1 MNQDN
6 MLTFLEAM
14 IYAQNGENPSK
25 AIENQ
30 EQRGQADVV
39 RNQRLP
45 KKGNSFDTQSDIETI
60 KVQYESMGIQI
71 IDEHDD
77 LFWNVKLP
85 EGWEIK
91 ATDHSMWNELF
102 DNKGRKRATFFY
114 KAAFYDRDAFIRFT
128 TRFHVSVDHTA
139 PEEAPYEEWKM
150 SDYQGIVKDGE
161 VVICSTECV
170 PATGDYHKD
179 DKVTDELREQLERF
193 MADHYPDYKN
203 INAYWED

>member
-14 IYAQNGENPSK
+14 IYAQNGESPSK

-39 RNQRLP
+39 RNHRLP
-45 KKGNSFDTQSDIETI
+45 KKGNSYDTHSDIETI

-85 EGWEIK
+85 EGWEIR

-102 DNKGRKRATFFY
+102 DNKGRKRASFFY
-114 KAAFYDRDAFIRFT
+114 KAAFYDRDAFINFN
-128 TRFHVSVDHTA
+128 TRFHVSVDHVA
-139 PEEAPYEEWKM
+139 DPAADYDVWKA
-150 SDYQGIVKDGE
+150 SDYQGTVKDGG
-161 VVICSTECV
+161 VIIYSTKCV
-170 PATGDYHKD
+170 PVTGTYDGD
-179 DKVTDELREQLERF
+179 DKVKKPLWEELESF
-193 MADHYPDYKN
+193 MKEHWPDYEN
-203 INAYWED
+203 TDAYWD